1 MARAGA
7 CAGAEIMDKGGVE
20 KEPEIIKF
28 VSATLDPKGEK
39 FKKTTYTNKFLTKF
53 FKMTLKHH

>member
-1 MARAGA
+1 
-7 CAGAEIMDKGGVE
+7 MDKGGVE

-39 FKKTTYTNKFLTKF
+39 FRKTTYTVDAPNSG
-53 FKMTLKHH
+53 HQI